1 MQHENI
7 LEGLLRL
14 QLSSDAVSALYLPS
28 VLSTLSSIHFS
39 TSTDSQIHKWAT
51 RVISLMQSK
60 DASARW
66 AGACL
71 AKKTAELRS
80 ELGVEYAQRWINLTL
95 PLLSVRS
102 IEPLRSCI
110 LGIFSETSPESGT
123 SSSLESVNRLTDVSF
138 RDYNSSSRVQKT
150 IINAYRPKIQR
161 SALGI
166 TGQG

>member
-1 MQHENI
+1 VAPDHTLDLSRFSDMQQENI

-14 QLSSDAVSALYLPS
+14 QLSSDAISALYLPS

-51 RVISLMQSK
+51 RITSLLQSK

-80 ELGVEYAQRWINLTL
+80 ELAVEYAQRWINLTL

-102 IEPLRSCI
+102 FELLRSYVT
-110 LGIFSETSPESGT
+110 GIFSETSPESGT
-123 SSSLESVNRLTDVSF
+123 SSSLESVNRFTDLSF
-138 RDYNSSSRVQKT
+138 CDYNSPTRV
-150 IINAYRPKIQR
+150 
-161 SALGI
+161 
-166 TGQG
+166 